1 MDQIKKIAKIGK
13 KEEALLKSPMRP
25 IVLLEKKEPNPISPF
40 VAPNNAY
47 FGIMLPYTPLH
58 YLILKPMPGLTSFTA
73 LVMTS
78 GNMSEEPIAIGND
91 EAFQRLW
98 GIADY
103 FLIHNR
109 DIYLRSDDSIVR
121 HLCGNTRFI
130 RRSRGY
136 VPRPVFLKTK
146 LPQILACGPE
156 LKNTICLTK
165 GKNAFLSQHIGD
177 MENLETFDFLR

>member
-1 MDQIKKIAKIGK
+1 
-13 KEEALLKSPMRP
+13 
-25 IVLLEKKEPNPISPF
+25 
-40 VAPNNAY
+40 
-47 FGIMLPYTPLH
+47 MLPYTPLH
-58 YLILKPMPGLTSFTA
+58 YLILRHGFIA

-78 GNMSEEPIAIGND
+78 GNLSEEPIAIDNED
-91 EAFQRLW
+91 AFRRLS

-121 HLCGNTRFI
+121 ESAGDTRFI

-136 VPRPVFLKTK
+136 VPVPVFLKK
-146 LPQILACGPE
+146 AVPPILACGAE

-165 GKNAFLSQHIGD
+165 GNHAFLSQHIGD
-177 MENLETFDFLR
+177 LENLASYEFF